1 VSGLNQG
8 LELTGR
14 QRFALRAVASFCAIV
29 SADLPLDRLSR
40 CSLDEAIPRQ
50 REARGRAA
58 DVHAV
63 TAKQPPPNVIPTLP
77 NLDDVAET
85 AIRDSSQR
93 FIGRLTLVF
102 LLCRRQAGCRHQFK
116 ADRNFVGCGEFATSM
131 IIRNLRWD

>member
-29 SADLPLDRLSR
+29 SADIPLDRLSR
-40 CSLDEAIPRQ
+40 CSLDEAIAHQ
-50 REARGRAA
+50 REARGPAA

-63 TAKQPPPNVIPTLP
+63 TRETTASERHP
-77 NLDDVAET
+77 DVAESLLAET
-85 AIRDSSQR
+85 AIRGSSQR

-116 ADRNFVGCGEFATSM
+116 ADRHFVGCGEFATTM
-131 IIRNLRWD
+131 IIRNLRWG

>member
-1 VSGLNQG
+1 MSGLNQG

-29 SADLPLDRLSR
+29 SADIPLDRLGR

-63 TAKQPPPNVIPTLP
+63 TLETTASERHP
-77 NLDDVAET
+77 DVAES
-85 AIRDSSQR
+85 RR
-93 FIGRLTLVF
+93 R
-102 LLCRRQAGCRHQFK
+102 CRNSHPR
-116 ADRNFVGCGEFATSM
+116 
-131 IIRNLRWD
+131 